1 MFFARLYRLLVW
13 PTVVAILGGALFFL
27 GSMAGQDPSPNA
39 IPLRLIVAGSASDAE
54 KILEQLKNGADFA
67 VLARERSVDAT
78 SVDGGFLGNVDPAT
92 LRAELR
98 DALRGMEPGQLSGVF
113 KLPSGFAILKVLRL
127 SEASDLENTERARQ
141 LAIGAE
147 GSVKFDFDISGLNE
161 TEAALAAFPKPDG
174 WYLDLAGA
182 CEIRKQSLTALKER
196 LEKLLDPAAATGA
209 ATQATTQGQSAQPY
223 DAMSVRVAQGQLYA
237 YRGEMGK
244 AIEQWETARRM
255 ASADIPRAL
264 PYLEELLGIGY
275 LHQSEIVNEVY
286 RKPGD
291 RCLFPIRPAARY
303 LKTED
308 SRKAIGYLETCLK
321 RTPGDLEAK
330 WLLNVAYMTMGAY
343 PAGVPKEFLIPPS
356 SFASAEDIGR
366 FTDVAA
372 EAGLNLFS
380 MAAGIIVDDFS
391 NDGLFD
397 IVTSS
402 FDMCAP
408 MHFFHNNG
416 DGTFADR
423 TAKAGLSGQLGG
435 LNIIQ
440 ADYNNDGCLDILVL
454 RGGWEIPQR
463 KSLLRN
469 NCDGTFTDVTKESGL
484 AAAPTSSQTAVWV
497 DINNDGFLDLFVGN
511 ENGPNQ
517 LFLNNGDG
525 TFKDIA
531 HSAGVDRIAFTKA
544 VAAADY
550 DNDGYMDLYASNYRG
565 DNALY
570 HNNRDRTFTEIAK
583 QAGVQGTGH
592 SFPAWFFDYDND
604 GWPDLFVTSY
614 NMSVAETART
624 YLGLPHNAGT
634 LKLYKNM
641 GNGAFRDVT
650 VQTGLDKVFMPMG
663 ANFGDVDNDGYLDMY
678 LGTGD
683 PSYSS
688 LVPNVLLH
696 NKEGKSFVDITA
708 SSGTGELHKGHGV
721 AFADIDNDGDEDI
734 LTVIGGAAPGDS
746 HAFRLFE
753 NPGHGNDWISVRLR
767 GVRANRSAIGARI
780 KVTVENQGHGTRSIY
795 RTVGSGGSFGASPL
809 EQHIGLGRSARI
821 VSLEIWWPGGPDTPQ
836 KFLDV
841 AKNQAVEIKQFA
853 PDYTRI
859 ARRPYRLGGAGR
871 AAIQ

>member
-1 MFFARLYRLLVW
+1 MHIAKLCRLLVW
-13 PTVVAILGGALFFL
+13 PTVVAVLGSALFFL
-27 GSMAGQDPSPNA
+27 SAMAGQDASPNA
-39 IPLRLIVAGSASDAE
+39 IPVRLIVAGSASDAE
-54 KILEQLKNGADFA
+54 KILEQLKNGEDFG
-67 VLARERSVDAT
+67 VLAREKSVDAT
-78 SVDGGFLGNVDPAT
+78 SVDGGYLGNVDPAT

-98 DALRGMEPGQLSGVF
+98 DTLRGMAPGQLSGVF
-113 KLPSGFAILKVLRL
+113 KLPSGFAILKILPR
-127 SEASDLENTERARQ
+127 SEALDLENTERMRQ

-147 GSVKFDFDISGLNE
+147 GSVQFDFDISGLNE
-161 TEAALAAFPKPDG
+161 TEAALAAFPKSDG

-196 LEKLLDPAAATGA
+196 LEKLLDPGA
-209 ATQATTQGQSAQPY
+209 PTQGDQAY

-255 ASADIPRAL
+255 ASTDIPRAL

-275 LHQSEIVNEVY
+275 LHQSEMVNEVY
-286 RKPGD
+286 RKPGE
-291 RCLFPIRPAARY
+291 RCLFPIRPSARY
-303 LKTED
+303 QKTAD
-308 SRKAIGYLETCLK
+308 SQSAIRYLEMCLK
-321 RTPGDLEAK
+321 RKPGDLEAK
-330 WLLNVAYMTMGAY
+330 WLLNVAYMTMGTY

-356 SFASAEDIGR
+356 SFESAEDIGR

-380 MAAGIIVDDFS
+380 MAAGIIVDDFE
-391 NDGLFD
+391 NNGLFD

-408 MHFFHNNG
+408 MHYFHNNG

-440 ADYNNDGCLDILVL
+440 ADYNNDGCPDILVL

-484 AAAPTSSQTAVWV
+484 AAAATSSQTAVWV
-497 DINNDGFLDLFVGN
+497 DIDNDGLLDLFVGN
-511 ENGPNQ
+511 ENGPSQ
-517 LFLNNGDG
+517 LFRNNGDG

-544 VAAADY
+544 VVAADY

-570 HNNRDRTFTEIAK
+570 HNNRDGTFTEIAK

-634 LKLYKNM
+634 LKLYKNL

-650 VQTGLDKVFMPMG
+650 AQTGLDKVFMPMG
-663 ANFGDVDNDGYLDMY
+663 ANFGDVDNDGYLDIY

-767 GVRANRSAIGARI
+767 GVKANRSAIGARI
-780 KVTVENQGHGTRSIY
+780 KVTVANEGLGTRSIY

-809 EQHIGLGRSARI
+809 EQHIGLGRSAQI
-821 VSLEIWWPGGPDTPQ
+821 VSLEIWWPGSPNAPQ
-836 KFLDV
+836 KFLGV
-841 AKNQAVEIKQFA
+841 PKNQALEIKEFA
-853 PDYTRI
+853 QEYAKI
-859 ARRPYRLGGAGR
+859 ARRPYRLGGAKR